1 MRQYLKELGF
11 EYVVKVKKQWLSAR
25 YRQQRIAW
33 CKQYSNWT
41 PNNWRKVIF
50 SDESTFYILKR
61 KNQCKIWRLEKE
73 KLLPE
78 CLQQTNTSDGG
89 KVRIWGG
96 ISGFG
101 ITAAKIYTDN
111 MNGQLYCDIAQM

>member
-1 MRQYLKELGF
+1 MTE
-11 EYVVKVKKQWLSAR
+11 
-25 YRQQRIAW
+25 
-33 CKQYSNWT
+33 SN
-41 PNNWRKVIF
+41 F
-50 SDESTFYILKR
+50 SDESTFYVLKR

-78 CLQQTNTSDGG
+78 CLQQTNTADGG
-89 KVRIWGG
+89 KVGIWGG

-111 MNGQLYCDIAQM
+111 MNGQLYCDILQMELKHSLKKIPKLTKIIYQQDLVPWHTSDIQVG